1 MLPIDRKAYTIRSDN
16 YPTIIIINGRY
27 EPKSQLVLCAHELGH
42 ALLHSDDINNF
53 AVTSKNAFKNVEY
66 EANLFAVSLLFNES
80 DFNMKVLNI
89 SNYLLKQVIDYN
101 IAFEGLFMEFSD
113 VIKNRYSCKKF
124 SSEQI
129 GKDKLDAIL
138 EAGRV
143 APTAKNLQEQH
154 IYVVQSES
162 ALETIDK
169 LTLCRYN
176 APTVLIVA
184 FNKNNVFTYPGE
196 KRNSGIEEATIV
208 ATHLMLAAYN
218 EGVDSC
224 WINFFNPDELA
235 KALNLPEDEEILML
249 LDLGVA
255 DKTTTP
261 LPNHNSRKALT
272 ETVSFI

>member
-1 MLPIDRKAYTIRSDN
+1 
-16 YPTIIIINGRY
+16 
-27 EPKSQLVLCAHELGH
+27 
-42 ALLHSDDINNF
+42 
-53 AVTSKNAFKNVEY
+53 
-66 EANLFAVSLLFNES
+66 
-80 DFNMKVLNI
+80 
-89 SNYLLKQVIDYN
+89 
-101 IAFEGLFMEFSD
+101 MEFSD

-162 ALETIDK
+162 GLETIDK
-169 LTLCRYN
+169 LMPCRYN

-184 FNKNNVFTYPGE
+184 YNKNNVFIYPGE
-196 KRNSGIEEATIV
+196 KRNSGIEDATIV

-235 KALNLPEDEEILML
+235 KAFNLPEDEEILML